1 MLWKSLFEAIKI
13 PSRIH
18 TQKLTFWTKT
28 IDGLQDVFPFARDR
42 FQLVYLG
49 FRGVFTIPKFIKV
62 SKVSLQVPIPSDSIC
77 CLSTTSA
84 SQKPENTEASNK
96 DFKTFN
102 AQWLD
107 IVTLSIRVSS
117 RRAPQEK
124 ACTLLKTNMFAPQNW
139 CLEGTSSFSDGPF
152 SRGNRYDLFFGG
164 SKPWSPSKS
173 PSGGCHRSTFVQ
185 WQGLEL
191 KKNKNLWKSR
201 NGVPLKKKGRFFNRK
216 IDLDQPLILKGFH
229 L

>member
-1 MLWKSLFEAIKI
+1 MVARAQCSIRRCSERVLFEAIKI

-18 TQKLTFWTKT
+18 TQKHIFWNKT
-28 IDGLQDVFPFARDR
+28 IDGLQDVFPFARTV
-42 FQLVYLG
+42 FSLFILVFG
-49 FRGVFTIPKFIKV
+49 GVFIIPKFIKV

-107 IVTLSIRVSS
+107 IVTLSIRVPS
-117 RRAPQEK
+117 RRAPLKK
-124 ACTLLKTNMFAPQNW
+124 ACTLLKTNMFAPNNW

-152 SRGNRYDLFFGG
+152 LKGGLLIFFGRYQNLD
-164 SKPWSPSKS
+164 PPSKS

-185 WQGLEL
+185 CWGLEL
-191 KKNKNLWKSR
+191 KKTKASENQGMAS
-201 NGVPLKKKGRFFNRK
+201 P
-216 IDLDQPLILKGFH
+216 
-229 L
+229 

>member
-84 SQKPENTEASNK
+84 SQKPENTGASNK

-117 RRAPQEK
+117 RRAPQKK
-124 ACTLLKTNMFAPQNW
+124 AFTLLKTNMFAPQNW
-139 CLEGTSSFSDGPF
+139 CLEGTSSFSDGSF
-152 SRGNRYDLFFGG
+152 SRGNRYYLFWGG
-164 SKPWSPSKS
+164 IKTLIHHPSRLVEGVTEAPSFSAEVWNWKKKPLKIKEWRPPSKK
-173 PSGGCHRSTFVQ
+173 RTIFQ
-185 WQGLEL
+185 
-191 KKNKNLWKSR
+191 
-201 NGVPLKKKGRFFNRK
+201 
-216 IDLDQPLILKGFH
+216 
-229 L
+229 

>member
-84 SQKPENTEASNK
+84 SQKPENTGASNK

-117 RRAPQEK
+117 RRAPRKK
-124 ACTLLKTNMFAPQNW
+124 ACTLLKTNMFAPKNW

-152 SRGNRYDLFFGG
+152 LKGELLIFFGRYQNLD
-164 SKPWSPSKS
+164 PPSKS

-185 WQGLEL
+185 CWGLEL
-191 KKNKNLWKSR
+191 KKKGLWKSR